1 MMIRLA
7 FSLLLLTAPVPL
19 AAQQA
24 RELKVKPGNPYRHKP
39 SRIEIPGT
47 VLGARMQSALD
58 LTQTQSDVSFK
69 YESEDR
75 SDLYSIYV
83 YRLAGASIPVWFDR
97 ARWSIEHRPEV
108 YGKPVLTGDPLTF
121 QGSGPGDKAGLVA
134 AYRTEKQYRAT
145 AVAMTGIEGWIIKVR
160 YSSETATPEQARER
174 AIQAIQSLRWPKPG
188 KKDTPPA
195 ALTPVQ
201 DCPSAIATAASTR
214 TVKDDGASAILGAFL
229 SVAAADIKGKAA
241 KEPAQPVTWCRDP
254 KLGDDGVYR
263 ANAATDGYFLASSD
277 SGRGFSVN
285 PQMKLEDSAPDG
297 WVVRFVDL
305 ETTYVLPTQDALPS
319 PDRALAVVS
328 EEKPIS
334 SVNTVGK
341 HRNVN
346 ISTGVLGGD

>member
-7 FSLLLLTAPVPL
+7 FSLLLLTAPLPL

-47 VLGARMQSALD
+47 VLGARMQSARD
-58 LTQTQSDVSFK
+58 LTQTESDISFQ
-69 YESEDR
+69 YEPEDG

-83 YRLAGASIPVWFDR
+83 YRLAGASIPIWFDR

-108 YGKPVLTGDPLTF
+108 YGTPVLTSDPLTF
-121 QGSGPGDKAGLVA
+121 QGSGPGNKAGLVA
-134 AYRTEKQYRAT
+134 AYRTEKNYRST
-145 AVAMTGIEGWIIKVR
+145 AVAMTGIDGWIIKVR

-174 AIQAIQSLRWPKPG
+174 TIQAIQSLRWPKPG

-195 ALTPVQ
+195 VLTPVQ

-214 TVKDDGASAILGAFL
+214 SVKDDGTSAILGAVL
-229 SVAAADIKGKAA
+229 SMAAADIKGKDKA
-241 KEPAQPVTWCRDP
+241 EPAEPVTWCRDP

-263 ANAATDGYFLASSD
+263 ANAATNGYFLASSD
-277 SGRGFSVN
+277 SGRGLSVS
-285 PQMKLEDSAPDG
+285 PQMKLKDDAPDG

-305 ETTYVLPTQDALPS
+305 ERTYVLPMQDALPS
-319 PDRALAVVS
+319 PDRALAVLS
-328 EEKPIS
+328 EEKPVS
-334 SVNTVGK
+334 SVSTVGK
-341 HRNVN
+341 KKE
-346 ISTGVLGGD
+346 ITIDTGVLTE